1 MWSDLPFDLL
11 SNIFFFL
18 SPDSFACAKAACR
31 NWHQACASTPSFK
44 NPFLLQKQ
52 LHPPWF
58 IALPLRNNS
67 LSCHAHNPINTTNN
81 NWYEISL
88 DFLPHPIRLVAH
100 LEGLL
105 LVRPSISTVLQ
116 LGVCNPFTR
125 QYKQLPTLNIRR
137 TNPAVGVISL
147 PAFSNTKLMFGTD
160 SFHCFGIYVAGGM
173 SEAPRGGAT
182 YEPTLEMYDPQLDAW
197 RVVGSMPMEF
207 AVRLTVWTPKESV
220 YCDGVL
226 YWMTSARAYSLMG
239 YDISSNSWRE
249 LSVPM
254 ADKLEFAVL
263 VLRNGR
269 LTLVGGTCALG
280 VCIWELGEGE
290 SWVMVETV
298 PSELGMRFI
307 GEKGSWDRTKCVGSD
322 GAIYLYRDLWAGMVV
337 WREVGEGN
345 SKWEWFWIEGCSSIR
360 GKQVRNMQIKGV
372 LMHPNLV
379 PSSIF

>member
-1 MWSDLPFDLL
+1 MWSNLPFDLL

-18 SPDSFACAKAACR
+18 SPDSFACANATCR
-31 NWHQACASTPSFK
+31 NWHQACASTLK

-58 IALPLRNNS
+58 VALPLRNNS
-67 LSCHAHNPINTTNN
+67 LSCYAHNPTNTNN
-81 NWYEISL
+81 NWYQLSL
-88 DFLPHPIRLVAH
+88 DFLPHPTRLLAH

-116 LGVCNPFTR
+116 LGLCNPFTR
-125 QYKQLPTLNIRR
+125 QYKLLPMLNIKR

-147 PAFSNTKLMFGTD
+147 SLPAAFGTE
-160 SFHCFGIYVAGGM
+160 SFPCFKVYVAGGM

-182 YEPTLEMYDPQLDAW
+182 YEPTLEMYDPQLNAW
-197 RVVGSMPMEF
+197 RIVGTMPMEF

-239 YDISSNSWRE
+239 YDISRNSWRE

-263 VLRNGR
+263 VLRHGR

-280 VCIWELGEGE
+280 GCIWELGEGE
-290 SWVMVETV
+290 SWVMVEKV
-298 PSELGMRFI
+298 PSELGRRFI

-322 GAIYLYRDLWAGMVV
+322 GGIYLYRDLWAGMVV
-337 WREVGEGN
+337 WREVDN
-345 SKWEWFWIEGCSSIR
+345 TRWEWVWIEGCESIR
-360 GKQVRNMQIKGV
+360 GKQVRNLQIKGV
-372 LMHPNLV
+372 VVHPNLV